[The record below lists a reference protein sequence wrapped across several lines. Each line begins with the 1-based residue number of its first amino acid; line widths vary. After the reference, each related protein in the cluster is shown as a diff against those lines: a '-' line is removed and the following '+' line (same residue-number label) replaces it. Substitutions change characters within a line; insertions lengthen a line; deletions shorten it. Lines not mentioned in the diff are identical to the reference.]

1 MLGSIGSR
9 VLGLAIC
16 IAAFVAAALTAAT
29 FLRLDRMIETEDGE
43 RLETAYRTFVTTLDY
58 RAEESETLVSYLSRM
73 AEVGRLVRGRD
84 HDGLLALLKA
94 PFEAN
99 RAATGISQMH
109 VHTSDV
115 KSLLR
120 VNQPEKWGDDLTAI
134 RPMLVEVNRSRK
146 PLRGLEGGVFGL
158 AIRGVVPV
166 LDSDGNHV
174 GSIEAGTFLDDA
186 LLKRAAAP
194 DIHYAVFVNTPEG
207 LKRLAATYGD
217 AEPLAPEQALR
228 AAGLGERVVTQGSR
242 GDIPYS
248 LVAEPL
254 RDYSGRVI
262 GAVEVAHDRG
272 PAIAASRNALI
283 ESVAIG
289 LGMLALAG
297 VAAMLVGRRLVS
309 PINSLT
315 RTMGLLVDGRT
326 DVEIGYRNR
335 RDEIGAMAR
344 AVETFRE
351 SRERIDRMISDER
364 LQTERRQRRM
374 ERRDRCI
381 ADFEQAM
388 SSVSAALS
396 AAARQIGER
405 SDRLGAVADRT
416 AASASTAA
424 AAAVQSTSGV
434 EAVAAAAEELS
445 TSIQDIVRQVSES
458 SAIAR
463 DSVEEAERTN
473 TTVAGLADAADR
485 IGEVVALISSIAAQ
499 TNLLAL
505 NATIEAARA
514 GEAGKGFAVVASEV
528 KNLANQTAKAT
539 EDISLQI
546 AALQQVAGEAAGAIG
561 GIGGT
566 IRRIAAIVASIAAAV
581 DRQEESTREIA
592 RSVTQ
597 VKDGT
602 RVVTEQAGGTLGN
615 AREASG
621 LAEDGRV
628 DVAALAGQTD
638 ALRSHVDDFIR
649 DMRAA

>member
-1 MLGSIGSR
+1 MMGSIGSR
-9 VLGLAIC
+9 VLGLAMC

-29 FLRLDRMIETEDGE
+29 FLRLDRMIDAEDGE
-43 RLETAYRTFVTTLDY
+43 RLENAYRAFVSTLDY
-58 RAEESETLVSYLSRM
+58 RAEESEILVSYLARM
-73 AEVGRLVRGRD
+73 TDTVRLVRDRD
-84 HDGLLALLKA
+84 RDGLVALLKQ

-109 VHTSDV
+109 VHTADV
-115 KSLLR
+115 RSLLR
-120 VNQPEKWGDDLTAI
+120 VNQIEKWGDDLTAI

-166 LDSDGNHV
+166 LDSDGNPV
-174 GSIEAGTFLDDA
+174 GSMEAGTFLDDA
-186 LLKRAAAP
+186 LLKRAADP

-207 LKRLAATYGD
+207 MKRLAATYDD
-217 AEPLAPEQALR
+217 AEPLAPGEALH
-228 AAGLGERVVTQGSR
+228 AAGRGERAVARTSR
-242 GDIPYS
+242 GGIPYS
-248 LVAEPL
+248 LAAEPL

-262 GAVEVAHDRG
+262 GAVEVAYDRTA
-272 PAIAASRNALI
+272 AIAASRDALI
-283 ESVAIG
+283 ESAAIG
-289 LGMLALAG
+289 LGMLALAAL
-297 VAAMLVGRRLVS
+297 AAVLVGRRLVA
-309 PINSLT
+309 PIDSLT
-315 RTMGLLVDGRT
+315 RTMGLLVEGRT
-326 DVEIGYRNR
+326 DVEVGYRSR

-344 AVETFRE
+344 AVETFRG
-351 SRERIDRMISDER
+351 SRERIDRMMAEER
-364 LQTERRQRRM
+364 LQIEQRQRRTERR
-374 ERRDRCI
+374 DGCI
-381 ADFEQAM
+381 AGFEQSM

-405 SDRLGAVADRT
+405 SDRLGAVAERT
-416 AASASTAA
+416 AASASTVAA
-424 AAAVQSTSGV
+424 AARSTAGV

-445 TSIQDIVRQVSES
+445 ASIQDIVRQVTES
-458 SAIAR
+458 SSIAR
-463 DSVEEAERTN
+463 ESVEEAERTN
-473 TTVAGLADAADR
+473 ATVAGLADAADR
-485 IGEVVALISSIAAQ
+485 IGEVVALINSIAAQ

-566 IRRIAAIVASIAAAV
+566 IRRIAAIVTSIAAAV
-581 DRQEESTREIA
+581 DQQEASTREIA
-592 RSVTQ
+592 RNVTQ
-597 VKDGT
+597 VNDGT

-621 LAEDGRV
+621 LAEDGRA
-628 DVAALAGQTD
+628 DVAALALQTD